1 MAEVYIEEAGLFS
14 SGAAYGQQH
23 EPRQILAVAC
33 SWVAQED
40 DPKKMA
46 ELTDRLLSTLEME
59 KRQANPNLPPTKKSS
74 EKLRLG

>member
-1 MAEVYIEEAGLFS
+1 
-14 SGAAYGQQH
+14 
-23 EPRQILAVAC
+23 
-33 SWVAQED
+33 
-40 DPKKMA
+40 MA